1 MKSILICLILLF
13 YCGGNPFID
22 DFGKNKLE
30 FSRCNQDGAILFMD
44 SSLTYNE
51 SDNNYVLEFLNQ
63 TYRLQLQKSYS
74 SPSPYLVKYESY
86 NDLPTQEFVLYKTI
100 IDGVAFD
107 FKGYTCL
114 E

>member
-1 MKSILICLILLF
+1 MSRVIIWFIFLVG
-13 YCGGNPFID
+13 CGGNPFVD
-22 DFGKNKLE
+22 DFGSQTLQ
-30 FSRCNQDGAILFMD
+30 FSRCEKGGAILFTD

-51 SDNNYVLEFLNQ
+51 SENSYILDFRNQ

-74 SPSPYLVKYESY
+74 PGPYLVKYESY

-100 IDGVAFD
+100 INGTTFD